1 MKKKITNKHKGRA
14 NKKKEVDYEKI
25 RKLLRSRIDYILNR
39 AQIRMW
45 IAETNLVESL
55 NPEQMELY
63 KIYKQ
68 RKEDFFDSASI
79 HYTRNL

>member
-1 MKKKITNKHKGRA
+1 MKKKITNE
-14 NKKKEVDYEKI
+14 KKEVDYETI
-25 RKLLRSRIDYILNR
+25 REFFKRRSQYLFDR

-63 KIYKQ
+63 EIYKE
-68 RKEDFFDSASI
+68 RKKEFFDSASLCYVKI
-79 HYTRNL
+79 FQ